1 MTTSLS
7 ITVNSTR
14 ADLNDYVRDTTDPRN
29 EMIALSSLF
38 SKIASGAIDGSV
50 IVDKAATAYAKAT
63 GTITLDFAKTIAT
76 DTVTIGGNTITLIT
90 GTPSG
95 ATESKI
101 ETSSTKTASNLVT
114 AINANTTMN
123 PYLVATSALGVVTLT
138 MFQPGLVGN
147 FITLAKNSTT
157 AAAIAVSAATLTGG
171 LGGFS
176 SAGTTYSR
184 GL

>member
-1 MTTSLS
+1 MTTSLC

-14 ADLNDYVRDTTDPRN
+14 ADLNDYVKDTTDPRN

-38 SKIASGAIDGSV
+38 SKLAAGSIDGSV
-50 IVDKAATAYAKAT
+50 IVDKAATAFAKAS
-63 GTITLDFAKTIAT
+63 GTITLDFAKTIAS
-76 DTVTIGGNTITLIT
+76 DTVTIGGNTITLVA

-95 ATESKI
+95 ATEFKLD
-101 ETSSTKTASNLVT
+101 TSSTKTASNLVA

-147 FITLAKNSTT
+147 FITLARTFTT
-157 AAAIAVSAATLTGG
+157 TGAIAVSAATLTGG

-184 GL
+184 GI

>member
-1 MTTSLS
+1 MTTSLC

-14 ADLNDYVRDTTDPRN
+14 ADLNDYVKDTTDPRN

-38 SKIASGAIDGSV
+38 SKLAAGSIDGSV
-50 IVDKAATAYAKAT
+50 IVDKAATAFAKAS
-63 GTITLDFAKTIAT
+63 GTITLVFAKNLAN
-76 DTVTIGGNTITLIT
+76 DTVIIGGNTITLVT
-90 GTPSG
+90 TTPSG

-101 ETSSTKTASNLVT
+101 ESSSTITASNLVA
-114 AINANTTMN
+114 AINANTTIN
-123 PYLVATSALGVVTLT
+123 PYLVATSVLGVVTLT

-147 FITLAKNSTT
+147 FITLAMTCTT
-157 AAAIAVSAATLTGG
+157 SGAIAVSAATLTGG

-184 GL
+184 GI

>member
-1 MTTSLS
+1 MTTSLC

-14 ADLNDYVRDTTDPRN
+14 ADLNDYVKDTTDPRN

-38 SKIASGAIDGSV
+38 NKLAAGSIDGSV
-50 IVDKAATAYAKAT
+50 IVDKASTAFAKAS
-63 GTITLDFAKTIAT
+63 GTITLDFSKTIAT
-76 DTVTIGGNTITLIT
+76 DKVIIGGNTITLVA

-101 ETSSTKTASNLVT
+101 ETSSTITASNLVA

-147 FITLAKNSTT
+147 FITLAKINTT
-157 AAAIAVSAATLTGG
+157 ASAILVSAATLTGG

-184 GL
+184 GI

>member
-1 MTTSLS
+1 MTTSLC

-14 ADLNDYVRDTTDPRN
+14 ADLNDYVKDTTDPRN

-38 SKIASGAIDGSV
+38 SKLAAGSIDGSV
-50 IVDKAATAYAKAT
+50 IVDKAATAFAKAS
-63 GTITLDFAKTIAT
+63 GTITLDFAKTIAS
-76 DTVTIGGNTITLIT
+76 DTVTIGGNTITLVT
-90 GTPSG
+90 GTPTAG
-95 ATESKI
+95 IEAKI
-101 ETSSTKTASNLVT
+101 ETNSTKTASNLVA

-147 FITLAKNSTT
+147 FITLVKNSTT

-184 GL
+184 GI